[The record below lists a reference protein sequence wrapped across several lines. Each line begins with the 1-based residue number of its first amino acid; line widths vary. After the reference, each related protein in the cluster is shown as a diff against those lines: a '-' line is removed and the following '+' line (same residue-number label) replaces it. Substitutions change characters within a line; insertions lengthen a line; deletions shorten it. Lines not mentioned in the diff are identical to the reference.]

1 MVALGP
7 IGIEEEEE
15 EEGKEKEK
23 KEGGRQ
29 ENFNVQ
35 KQQSI
40 KYRMRIVENFRRKNF
55 RRLLTCDTK
64 GTTPPNLVKKTFMN
78 SQKTTV
84 FVKVFSLER
93 FPLYGSVLLQLE
105 INGWVR
111 QLVEIELRAGGS
123 SCQH

>member
-40 KYRMRIVENFRRKNF
+40 KYRIVENFRRKNF

-78 SQKTTV
+78 SQKTSV
-84 FVKVFSLER
+84 FVKVFSLES

-105 INGWVR
+105 IN
-111 QLVEIELRAGGS
+111 
-123 SCQH
+123 